1 MIAERYVWWGLV
13 GAFRRTRKA
22 EAIAASGAVAFS
34 VSRGAVVWIAC
45 LSEQK
50 SHPQPKKKEKKI
62 NGLMMIIIIHMGL
75 KPTRTRG
82 PPPNTTAPRESQI
95 DLRRPAPIRRL
106 LDERG
111 SLVIWREEISAL
123 AVGPG
128 GRWSVRGA
136 WCVSGRGRASK
147 IRGQAA
153 MWGVRS
159 EAPRYQQT
167 KHY

>member
-1 MIAERYVWWGLV
+1 MDRLLKRAE
-13 GAFRRTRKA
+13 
-22 EAIAASGAVAFS
+22 
-34 VSRGAVVWIAC
+34 
-45 LSEQK
+45 K
-50 SHPQPKKKEKKI
+50 SSPTKKKEKKI

-128 GRWSVRGA
+128 GRRSVRGA
-136 WCVSGRGRASK
+136 CQGVG
-147 IRGQAA
+147 GQA
-153 MWGVRS
+153 RS
-159 EAPRYQQT
+159 GGRLPCGASDPRRLDTSKQNTINSFYFFSST
-167 KHY
+167 LSVKNFKFLIETFDHSSYLNIFYKYKK